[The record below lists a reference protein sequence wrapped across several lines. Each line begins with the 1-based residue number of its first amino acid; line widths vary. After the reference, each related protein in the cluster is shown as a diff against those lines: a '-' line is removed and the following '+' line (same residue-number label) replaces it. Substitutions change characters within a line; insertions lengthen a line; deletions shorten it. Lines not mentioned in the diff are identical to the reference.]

1 LSICIFIK
9 KSKNKSKKGKNKFLT
24 RSFNR
29 KLAARL
35 RREQPISVEKIFYQR
50 MDKIYE
56 WDDRGAFIKT
66 IKGRIIIFNT
76 RCAQATKNTKLR
88 ALCAFVFYWVGGYHP
103 LRSSHQEH

>member
-35 RREQPISVEKIFYQR
+35 RREQPISAEKIFYQR

-56 WDDRGAFIKT
+56 WEDRGAFT
-66 IKGRIIIFNT
+66 T